1 MNKSFLRNK
10 STKLYF
16 LYLKYIFI
24 FACIFFLGN
33 KILENKFDLFETL
46 KLNYRTVLFVFL
58 FSIIFQHL
66 TSLRHFFL
74 LKYSVNYF
82 YSLLDWS
89 KLFFYTALLNKVI
102 FFSGHVYRAVELK
115 HRGII
120 YKEYVSLTYV
130 SFVLSTA
137 TNLLLIFF
145 GFIIINRSDLIFF
158 YFLLA
163 ILAIFLIYIGPRI
176 LHFFLKYLLINS
188 SLYKKKWQNIFL
200 ETLNILKK
208 FFFNKKNSSVF
219 IFFTIII
226 FLAELILFYLSCTIF
241 LSNYNI
247 MTILIL
253 FLVSLILAR
262 IPFLSNIPGL
272 NEIILGSI
280 GIPMG
285 IFFLDSVLVQLFIRI
300 NIYLSVIL
308 NTALFFVLSIFDK
321 NKFAK

>member
-1 MNKSFLRNK
+1 MNKSFLSKK

-24 FACIFFLGN
+24 FACFFFLGN
-33 KILENKFDLFETL
+33 KILENKFDIFETL
-46 KLNYRTVLFVFL
+46 KLNYRAVLFVFL

-115 HRGII
+115 KRGII

-130 SFVLSTA
+130 SFILSTA
-137 TNLLLIFF
+137 TNLFLVFF
-145 GFIIINRSDLIFF
+145 GFIIINRSDYIFF
-158 YFLLA
+158 YFPLA

-176 LHFFLKYLLINS
+176 LYFFLKYLLINS
-188 SLYKKKWQNIFL
+188 SIYKKKWQLIFL
-200 ETLNILKK
+200 EILDILKK
-208 FFFNKKNSSVF
+208 FFFNKKNSIVF

-241 LSNYNI
+241 LSNYNFMI
-247 MTILIL
+247 ILIL

-262 IPFLSNIPGL
+262 IPFLSNIPGI

-280 GIPMG
+280 GVPMG
-285 IFFLDSVLVQLFIRI
+285 IFFIDGVLIQLLIRI
-300 NIYLSVIL
+300 NIYLSVML
-308 NTALFFVLSIFDK
+308 NTVLFSVLTIFDK
-321 NKFAK
+321 NRIAK

>member
-33 KILENKFDLFETL
+33 KILENKFDIFETL

-130 SFVLSTA
+130 SFILSTA
-137 TNLLLIFF
+137 TNLLLVFF

-158 YFLLA
+158 YFPLA

-176 LHFFLKYLLINS
+176 FYFFLKYLLKNS
-188 SLYKKKWQNIFL
+188 SIYKNKWQNIFL

-208 FFFNKKNSSVF
+208 FFFNKKNSIVF

-226 FLAELILFYLSCTIF
+226 FLAELMLFYLSCTIF
-241 LSNYNI
+241 LSNYNFMI
-247 MTILIL
+247 ILIL

-262 IPFLSNIPGL
+262 IPFLSNIPGI

-285 IFFLDSVLVQLFIRI
+285 IFFLDGVLVQLLIRI
-300 NIYLSVIL
+300 NIYLSAIL